1 MSGKEVQLVV
11 VGSIGIDTIETPVE
25 RRESIL
31 GGSAS
36 YACATSAMYSHV
48 GMVGVVGADFPEAYE
63 NLYRHFN
70 IDLAGLQKK
79 EGETFRWSGVYKE
92 NMDDR
97 DTLSTE
103 LNVLAEFAPRLPDR
117 YRKAPFLFLANIGP
131 DLQQEVLD
139 QMEQPKFVAMD
150 TMDLWIN
157 IQRDAL
163 VKVIGQVDLLT
174 LNESE
179 ARRLSGEHFLP
190 IAAER
195 LLAMGPR
202 YVLIKKGEHG
212 SMLFS
217 QDDIFVLPAF
227 PLNNV
232 QDPTGAGDAFAGGFM
247 GSLAALGEVNEDT
260 IRTAMVYG
268 SVVASFAVEAF
279 SLERLK
285 TLTRADIETRA
296 NLFRDM
302 MRIPGALVPA

>member
-1 MSGKEVQLVV
+1 MSGNEVQLVV
-11 VGSIGIDTIETPVE
+11 VGSIGIDTLETPVE

-36 YACATSAMYSHV
+36 YACATSAMYSRV
-48 GMVGVVGADFPEAYE
+48 GMVGVVGADFPEEYE
-63 NLYRHFN
+63 NLYRHFD

-139 QMEQPKFVAMD
+139 QMVQPKFVAMD

-217 QDDIFVLPAF
+217 QDGMFVLPAF

-247 GSLAALGEVNEDT
+247 GSLAALGEVNEDH

>member
-1 MSGKEVQLVV
+1 MSEKEVQLVV
-11 VGSIGIDTIETPVE
+11 VGSIGIDTIETPFE

-36 YACATSAMYSHV
+36 YACATAAMYSRV
-48 GMVGVVGADFPEAYE
+48 GMVGVVGTDFPAEYEAV
-63 NLYRHFN
+63 YRHFG

-79 EGETFRWSGVYKE
+79 DGETFRWSGVYKE

-97 DTLSTE
+97 ETLSTD
-103 LNVLAEFAPRLPDR
+103 LNVLAEFSPQLPAS

-131 DLQQEVLD
+131 DLQQNVLD
-139 QMEQPKFVAMD
+139 QVEHREFVAMD

-157 IQRDAL
+157 IQRDML
-163 VKVIGQVDLLT
+163 VKVIGQVDLLA

-179 ARRLSGEHFLP
+179 ARRLSEEHFLP
-190 IAAER
+190 VAAEK

-217 QDDIFVLPAF
+217 KDGIFVMPAY

-247 GSLAALGEVNEDT
+247 GSLAALGEVNQDS

-285 TLTRADIETRA
+285 NLTKEEVEARAQV
-296 NLFRDM
+296 FREM
-302 MRIPGALVPA
+302 MRIPGTLALA

>member
-1 MSGKEVQLVV
+1 MLDKKVQLVV
-11 VGSIGIDTIETPVE
+11 VGSIGIDTIETPYE

-36 YACATSAMYSHV
+36 YACATSAMYAPV
-48 GMVGVVGADFPEAYE
+48 GLVGVVGTDFPDAYE
-63 NLYRHFN
+63 ALYRQFH
-70 IDLAGLQKK
+70 IDLDGLQKV
-79 EGETFRWSGVYKE
+79 EGETFRWAGVYKE

-97 DTLSTE
+97 DTLSTD
-103 LNVLAEFAPRLPDR
+103 LNVLADFAPKLPES

-131 DLQQEVLD
+131 DLQQDVLD
-139 QMEQPKFVAMD
+139 QMEDPQFVAMD

-163 VKVIGQVDLLT
+163 VKVIGRVDLLT

-179 ARRLSGEHFLP
+179 ARSLSDEHFLP
-190 IAAER
+190 VAASR
-195 LLAMGPR
+195 LLEMGPR

-217 QDDIFVLPAF
+217 REGTFVLPAF

-232 QDPTGAGDAFAGGFM
+232 QDPTGAGDAFAGGFI
-247 GSLAALGEVNEDT
+247 GALAAMGEVNDDS
-260 IRTAMVYG
+260 IRSAMVYG

-279 SLERLK
+279 SLDRLK
-285 TLTRADIETRA
+285 TLTKEEVEARA

-302 MRIPGALVPA
+302 LRVPGALLPA

>member
-1 MSGKEVQLVV
+1 MSLINVQLVV
-11 VGSIGIDTIETPVE
+11 VGSIGIDTIETPFA

-36 YACATSAMYSHV
+36 YACATSAMYTRV
-48 GMVGVVGADFPEAYE
+48 GLVGVVGTDFPADYE
-63 NLYRHFN
+63 ELYREFR
-70 IDLAGLQKK
+70 IDLEGLQKT
-79 EGETFRWSGVYKE
+79 EGETFRWAGVYKE

-103 LNVLAEFAPRLPDR
+103 LNVLADFAPILPAQ

-131 DLQQEVLD
+131 ELQQDVLN
-139 QMEQPKFVAMD
+139 QMESPKFVAMD

-163 VKVIGQVDLLT
+163 VEVIGRVDLLT

-190 IAAER
+190 LAAEK

-217 QDDIFVLPAF
+217 EEGIFVVPAF

-247 GSLAALGEVNEDT
+247 GSLAALGEVNEDS

-279 SLERLK
+279 SLDRLQQ
-285 TLTRADIETRA
+285 LDREDVESRVA
-296 NLFRDM
+296 LFRDM
-302 MRIPGALVPA
+302 LRIPGALTPV